1 MQIIAS
7 LSLCQL
13 ICRDNYKYEVT
24 SPNGTQESHEQLQL
38 EVKPSKI
45 SCWYNTSCL
54 QVKVTNIWGRNLQK
68 NLLWSYLTTN
78 Y

>member
-24 SPNGTQESHEQLQL
+24 SPNGTQGSHEQLQL
-38 EVKPSKI
+38 EVKPSRYHARAIHHAYK
-45 SCWYNTSCL
+45 
-54 QVKVTNIWGRNLQK
+54 QKVTDIWGRNLRTIF
-68 NLLWSYLTTN
+68 YGRT
-78 Y
+78 

>member
-24 SPNGTQESHEQLQL
+24 SPNGTQGSHEQLQL

-45 SCWYNTSCL
+45 SCWCNTSCL
-54 QVKVTNIWGRNLQK
+54 QAKSNY
-68 NLLWSYLTTN
+68 YLGKEFAKKSFVVILDN
-78 Y
+78 

>member
-24 SPNGTQESHEQLQL
+24 SPNGTQGSHEQLQL
-38 EVKPSKI
+38 EVKSSKI
-45 SCWYNTSCL
+45 SCWCNSYAYN
-54 QVKVTNIWGRNLQK
+54 QKVTDIWGRNLQK
-68 NLLWSYLTTN
+68 IFCGRT
-78 Y
+78 

>member
-24 SPNGTQESHEQLQL
+24 SPNGTQGSHEQLQL

-45 SCWYNTSCL
+45 SCWCNISCL
-54 QVKVTNIWGRNLQK
+54 QAKSNY
-68 NLLWSYLTTN
+68 YLGKEFAKKSFVVVLDN
-78 Y
+78 

>member
-24 SPNGTQESHEQLQL
+24 SPNGTQGSHEQLQL
-38 EVKPSKI
+38 EVKPSEI
-45 SCWYNTSCL
+45 SCLCNTSCL
-54 QVKVTNIWGRNLQK
+54 QAKSNY
-68 NLLWSYLTTN
+68 YLGKEFAKKSFVVVLDN
-78 Y
+78 